1 MFSLNANWYLIFGL
15 LSFKGD
21 NAFFNW
27 YCFAVYTVCIACY
40 HDRFYAHMC
49 PVH

>member
-21 NAFFNW
+21 NSILIGVVLQYIQF
-27 YCFAVYTVCIACY
+27 V
-40 HDRFYAHMC
+40 
-49 PVH
+49 